1 MEKYFE
7 IFSLIFT
14 GLSLFWI
21 FYSVHLVKKG
31 MEYEKIKLYNHISVM
46 GLNTIGV
53 ISFILS
59 EQYYMISLNLVNF
72 WFYFFVEV
80 NYYKSRISL
89 NDMQI
94 KILLDYGHEMEKIVD
109 EYVEREKNYREEK
122 RKKLSEE

>member
-46 GLNTIGV
+46 GLNTIGL
-53 ISFILS
+53 ISFILA

>member
-59 EQYYMISLNLVNF
+59 GRYYMISLNLVNF